1 MNTPRQQPPRSGSSS
16 QQPDAQTTATGS
28 QKGPGSQPVRSAGGP
43 ATKTAGVQSSP
54 QRASGTEAALQP
66 SISSPQRSSGTAA
79 PLQPSV
85 SEDPGRAARALGREA
100 SDAAAS
106 LKSDL
111 QQTARAATR
120 AAQEQ
125 ASAFAA
131 DVGHEINKAA
141 EEQKTRGVDAM
152 QGFARAISS
161 AAGELEDQSP
171 TVARYVRDAAK
182 QVDSLSNNIR
192 GRNVTELM
200 HAATD
205 LARTQPAVFF
215 AGAMAAGFALSR
227 FLKSSATGSVGGS
240 APASHA
246 GSSTR
251 GSPMAGS
258 SPTSRN
264 LSPDT
269 PTASTYVPGGRPPST
284 PRNS

>member
-1 MNTPRQQPPRSGSSS
+1 
-16 QQPDAQTTATGS
+16 
-28 QKGPGSQPVRSAGGP
+28 
-43 ATKTAGVQSSP
+43 
-54 QRASGTEAALQP
+54 
-66 SISSPQRSSGTAA
+66 
-79 PLQPSV
+79 V

-100 SDAAAS
+100 TEAAAS

-111 QQTARAATR
+111 QRTAKAATR

-152 QGFARAISS
+152 RGFARAISS
-161 AAGELEDQSP
+161 AAGELEEQSP
-171 TVARYVRDAAK
+171 TVARYVRDAAN

-200 HAATD
+200 QAATE
-205 LARTQPAVFF
+205 LARSQPAVFF

-227 FLKSSATGSVGGS
+227 FLKSSAAGNEGGS
-240 APASHA
+240 SRGSHA
-246 GSSTR
+246 GSAMSA
-251 GSPMAGS
+251 SPSPGG

-269 PTASTYVPGGRPPST
+269 PTASTYVPGGRQPSM
-284 PRNS
+284 PRGS

>member
-1 MNTPRQQPPRSGSSS
+1 
-16 QQPDAQTTATGS
+16 
-28 QKGPGSQPVRSAGGP
+28 
-43 ATKTAGVQSSP
+43 
-54 QRASGTEAALQP
+54 
-66 SISSPQRSSGTAA
+66 
-79 PLQPSV
+79 
-85 SEDPGRAARALGREA
+85 LGREA

-111 QQTARAATR
+111 QQTAKAATR

-141 EEQKTRGVDAM
+141 EEQKARGTEAM
-152 QGFARAISS
+152 QGFARAINS
-161 AAGELEDQSP
+161 AAGELEEQSP

-192 GRNVTELM
+192 GRSVTELM
-200 HAATD
+200 QAATD
-205 LARTQPAVFF
+205 LARSQPAVFF

-227 FLKSSATGSVGGS
+227 FLKSSAASNEGGS
-240 APASHA
+240 ARGSHA
-246 GSSTR
+246 GSATS
-251 GSPMAGS
+251 GAGS
-258 SPTSRN
+258 LPTSRN

-269 PTASTYVPGGRPPST
+269 PTASSYVPGGRQPSM